1 MSDSAHGHGASLSI
15 GGSTAGNIISIS
27 GPNGTREAIK
37 VSTMDSANKY
47 DEFIPGML
55 DEGDVTVELNY
66 DGTAAGTAN
75 MLNSAK
81 TNSAATIIVKMTD
94 GTTTSQC
101 SASGFITSLGHAI
114 PYDGKI
120 TQSLGLKL
128 SGAMTFTDEA

>member
-55 DEGDVTVELNY
+55 DAGDVTVELNY